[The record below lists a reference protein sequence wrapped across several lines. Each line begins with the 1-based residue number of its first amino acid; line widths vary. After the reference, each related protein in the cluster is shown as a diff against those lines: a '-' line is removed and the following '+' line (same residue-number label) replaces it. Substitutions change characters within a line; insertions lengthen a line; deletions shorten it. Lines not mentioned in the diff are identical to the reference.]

1 MDVAETR
8 FGPSLRDRDELA
20 IQVHNVFKRFL
31 EEFAPEA
38 YEDDDLNDSSRVQDD
53 NEEDMRDD
61 VTNDSFSSAR
71 SRPQKSAPRRRAT
84 TKGGVAK
91 YAKESL
97 QLLTDDRNTLFVDYK
112 DIELFDP
119 NLAEDIICEYY
130 RFYPYLCR
138 ALASYVREEKIRQT
152 DVELDPETDMA
163 QRMIIREQIKKHLDR
178 PQIKNKN
185 YYVGFYNFAER
196 VNVRELTSTKIGT
209 LTRVTGQVVRTH
221 SVHPEL
227 IVGCFRCKDCLAEQ
241 LNLQQ
246 FRFSPPVFC
255 SNANCNNRTR
265 FELVLEKSRFTDFQR
280 FRIQETQQELPRGC
294 IPRSFDVVVRGADQ
308 VECIQPGDQCD
319 FIGTLIAI
327 PDVGQMM
334 SGVFGTVTSEL
345 GSESG
350 VTGLKYLGI
359 KDMTHSLAFL
369 ANACIIEGQA
379 KPCVNTDA
387 SFRDSAY
394 ESVLDASD
402 FTKEEIM
409 KIEKMSKDGRLL
421 DNLSSSLFSSIYGSE
436 EVKKGIILQLLGGV
450 PKQTPTGTKLR
461 GDINICLVGDPS
473 TAKSQFLKI
482 VTDFAPV
489 KAVYASGKA
498 SSASGL
504 TAAVVRDDDGGF
516 VIEAGALMLADRGI
530 CCIDEFD
537 KMDLKDQVAIHEAM
551 EQQTISITKAGV
563 TATLNAR
570 ASILAAANPIGGTYD
585 TSRDLRANLCFSLP
599 IMSRFDLFYTL
610 IDPRDEENDKKIS
623 EKIIDMHLN
632 YANSSN
638 VRKDMIYSFEDI
650 RLYIRF
656 ARKYYPKIPVELEDL
671 ISQEYVKLRSA
682 SLDSRTSLRIT
693 VRQLESLIR
702 LSEAIARAHCS
713 EVVKPEYIKLASRLI
728 GKTIVHVG
736 RQDIPLDTDIADVK
750 VGGDHSVPSHAADQT
765 NRDMYDGEVES
776 QPLEPS
782 QPVQQKVTISLTSYK
797 DMALVLIT
805 RLREEQERSDR
816 ETPILRRSELVDWY
830 LHQCVGEIATESE
843 LIMKKQLCEKVIDR
857 LVNKDYLLMEV
868 QEDGNLV
875 DPDSTSQPDTEQEDR
890 YIIVNPNYDDE
901 EEDFFDQVLG

>member
-1 MDVAETR
+1 MDVADTR
-8 FGPSLRDRDELA
+8 FGGRARDRDDFAL
-20 IQVHNVFKRFL
+20 QVHNVFKRFL
-31 EEFAPEA
+31 EEFAPES
-38 YEDDDLNDSSRVQDD
+38 YEDDELDNSLASNQQQD
-53 NEEDMRDD
+53 NEESMRDD
-61 VTNDSFSSAR
+61 ATNDSFSSAR
-71 SRPQKSAPRRRAT
+71 SRQQKTTKRRRVP
-84 TKGGVAK
+84 KEGDEPIVAK
-91 YAKESL
+91 YAREAL
-97 QLLTDDRNTLFVDYK
+97 LLLTNERNTLFIDFK

-138 ALASYVREEKIRQT
+138 AVASYVREEKIRQS
-152 DVELDPETDMA
+152 EALMDPNTEIA
-163 QRMIIREQIKKHLDR
+163 QRMLEREQIKKELDR
-178 PQIKNKN
+178 PQIRNKD

-196 VNVRELTSTKIGT
+196 ENVRELTSTKIGT

-227 IVGCFRCKDCLAEQ
+227 IIGCFRCKDCLSEQ
-241 LNLQQ
+241 LTQQQ
-246 FRFSPPVFC
+246 FRFTQPDFC
-255 SNANCNNRTR
+255 SNGDCNNRTR
-265 FELVLEKSRFTDFQR
+265 FELLLEKSRFTDFQR

-319 FIGTLIAI
+319 FVGTLIAI

-334 SGVFGTVTSEL
+334 SGIFGTVTSEL
-345 GSESG
+345 GSDSG
-350 VTGLKYLGI
+350 VTGLKSLGI

-369 ANACIIEGQA
+369 ANACIIEGQT
-379 KPCVNTDA
+379 KPCVNTDT

-409 KIEKMSKDGRLL
+409 KIEKMSKDSLLL
-421 DNLSSSLFSSIYGSE
+421 DNLSYSLFTSIHGSE
-436 EVKKGIILQLLGGV
+436 DVKKGVILQLLGGV
-450 PKQTPTGTKLR
+450 PKQTSTGTKLR

-504 TAAVVRDDDGGF
+504 TAAVMRDEDGGF

-570 ASILAAANPIGGTYD
+570 TSILAAANPIGGTYN

-610 IDPRDEENDKKIS
+610 IDPGGEENDKAIS
-623 EKIIDMHLN
+623 AKIIDMHQN

-638 VRKDMIYSFEDI
+638 VKKDMIYSFEDI

-656 ARKYYPKIPVELEDL
+656 ARKYYPKIPVELDEL
-671 ISQEYVKLRSA
+671 ISQEYTRLRSE
-682 SLDSRTSLRIT
+682 SVNSRTSLKIT

-736 RQDIPLDTDIADVK
+736 ETEVELGAEHSSSMPNNE
-750 VGGDHSVPSHAADQT
+750 GGDL
-765 NRDMYDGEVES
+765 YEGEVES
-776 QPLEPS
+776 QPLEPT
-782 QPVQQKVTISLTSYK
+782 QPTKQTVRISLSSYK
-797 DMALVLIT
+797 NISQVLIS
-805 RLREEQERSDR
+805 RLRQESEREDRESPLMRRSD
-816 ETPILRRSELVDWY
+816 LVDWY
-830 LHQCVGEIATESE
+830 LHQCLGEIATESE
-843 LIMKKQLCEKVIDR
+843 LIVKKQICEKVIDR
-857 LVNKDYLLMEV
+857 LVKTDHLLMEV
-868 QEDGNLV
+868 QENGNIV
-875 DPDSTSQPDTEQEDR
+875 YPDAPSELGSEDEDR
-890 YIIVNPNYDDE
+890 FIIVHPNYDFD
-901 EEDFFDQVLG
+901 EEDFFQQVTG